1 MKHSEQEPFAPGE
14 IVRHFKRDGADPA
27 GTDYL
32 YRIIGTAVHTETGE
46 ALMVYQALYGDWQ
59 LYARPLAMFLS
70 ETDQKKYPQAVQTTR
85 FAPASAAETR
95 LAKRAEKAREA
106 AGGSTP
112 ETPHR

>member
-46 ALMVYQALYGDWQ
+46 TLMVYQALYGDWK

-70 ETDQKKYPQAVQTTR
+70 DTDQKKYPQAVQPTR

-95 LAKRAEKAREA
+95 LARQAEESRKA